1 MAVSTTANT
10 ASLTTLISNEAKSGS
25 VLTKAFVGGVPCD
38 IVDDNLEL
46 CDTLTREKVTCR
58 SKGKLVGPMNATVC
72 VTGRGASEVTKIGM
86 YVDSQDRLYQ
96 FLTYAGVS
104 DPIEPP
110 PKEAPPKATEE
121 EGNVVILDVKLFY
134 KQQEKEAAEKFKEI
148 LAMTEYAKPSS
159 ALVLSGV
166 SSSAVQ
172 YTVFEMQPS
181 FTALD
186 TEVCV

>member
-1 MAVSTTANT
+1 MPR
-10 ASLTTLISNEAKSGS
+10 
-25 VLTKAFVGGVPCD
+25 AFVGGVPCD

-58 SKGKLVGPMNATVC
+58 SKAKLVGPMNASLC
-72 VTGRGASEVTKIGM
+72 YWKRRPVTKIGNARHP
-86 YVDSQDRLYQ
+86 VK
-96 FLTYAGVS
+96 
-104 DPIEPP
+104 PP
-110 PKEAPPKATEE
+110 PKKDPPKATEE

-159 ALVLSGV
+159 ALVCP
-166 SSSAVQ
+166 AVQ
-172 YTVFEMQPS
+172 CSTVFEMQPS